1 MYHIICY
8 NNLHQDF
15 SIKESTHE
23 KLLGMWVDNNLSWT
37 TQITNLER
45 KLRHRLFNLRRLS
58 EHIPTSLLKTVADGI
73 FMSIL
78 RYGLPVFCPVRIRE
92 EEPKHNSIDKIRV
105 VFNDC
110 LRLLTNHK
118 RKEHVKIE
126 DMLTQ
131 LGWLS
136 INQLC
141 AETRL
146 IEAWKSEHLENYC
159 IGDMLIRKEKS
170 SHMKTRS
177 NNQTTFKSGQ
187 HDKFTNGSFMQR
199 TAEIWNQAPKGVK
212 EATEL
217 PQAKRAIRTFVKTL
231 PI

>member
-1 MYHIICY
+1 
-8 NNLHQDF
+8 
-15 SIKESTHE
+15 
-23 KLLGMWVDNNLSWT
+23 MWVDNNLSWT

-170 SHMKTRS
+170 SHMNTRS
-177 NNQTTFKSGQ
+177 NKQTTFKSGQ

-231 PI
+231 PL

>member
-1 MYHIICY
+1 
-8 NNLHQDF
+8 
-15 SIKESTHE
+15 
-23 KLLGMWVDNNLSWT
+23 
-37 TQITNLER
+37 
-45 KLRHRLFNLRRLS
+45 
-58 EHIPTSLLKTVADGI
+58 
-73 FMSIL
+73 
-78 RYGLPVFCPVRIRE
+78 
-92 EEPKHNSIDKIRV
+92 
-105 VFNDC
+105 
-110 LRLLTNHK
+110 
-118 RKEHVKIE
+118 
-126 DMLTQ
+126 MLTQ

-231 PI
+231 PL